1 MKPTQEQVIAW
12 AREAGWTGIYSQW
25 ISPTEREHLTVPVT
39 QEQIEAAF
47 ALAYDAGRESMKWDG
62 IHSCHPDCQRPA
74 CVHTR
79 KTYQEGYEAGRK
91 DENEACAN
99 VCDRFQERDVG
110 MQPAE
115 CAGAI
120 RARREQ

>member
-1 MKPTQEQVIAW
+1 MKPTQEQILQW
-12 AREAGWTGIYSQW
+12 AREVWGDDSGKPWSDAALLHITQLAAIAYEAGQ
-25 ISPTEREHLTVPVT
+25 
-39 QEQIEAAF
+39 
-47 ALAYDAGRESMKWDG
+47 ESMKWDG

-91 DENEACAN
+91 DENEAVIEDA
-99 VCDRFQERDVG
+99 RTVG
-110 MQPAE
+110 GE
-115 CAGAI
+115 AGAEMEKLI

>member
-12 AREAGWTGIYSQW
+12 AREAGFYGSEILGDHEYDVVGLVSDL
-25 ISPTEREHLTVPVT
+25 ERF
-39 QEQIEAAF
+39 A
-47 ALAYDAGRESMKWDG
+47 ALAY
-62 IHSCHPDCQRPA
+62 
-74 CVHTR
+74 
-79 KTYQEGYEAGRK
+79 EAARK

>member
-12 AREAGWTGIYSQW
+12 AREAGIKRCDCDPRCHLQTGGIGC
-25 ISPTEREHLTVPVT
+25 ITALV
-39 QEQIEAAF
+39 
-47 ALAYDAGRESMKWDG
+47 ALA
-62 IHSCHPDCQRPA
+62 
-74 CVHTR
+74 
-79 KTYQEGYEAGRK
+79 YEAGRK

>member
-1 MKPTQEQVIAW
+1 MKPTQEQIIAW
-12 AREAGWTGIYSQW
+12 AREVWGDDSGKPWS
-25 ISPTEREHLTVPVT
+25 
-39 QEQIEAAF
+39 EAALLHITQL
-47 ALAYDAGRESMKWDG
+47 ATLAYEAGQESMKWDG

-91 DENEACAN
+91 DENETCAVMTN
-99 VCDRFQERDVG
+99 ILQKSGVSEEHLAD
-110 MQPAE
+110 
-115 CAGAI
+115 AI

>member
-1 MKPTQEQVIAW
+1 MKPTQEQALDW
-12 AREAGWTGIYSQW
+12 AFECDFIESTPAEDVFSSIYVCCPKD
-25 ISPTEREHLTVPVT
+25 IERLVT
-39 QEQIEAAF
+39 
-47 ALAYDAGRESMKWDG
+47 LAYESGQESMKWDG

-91 DENEACAN
+91 DENEAAIE
-99 VCDRFQERDVG
+99 DARTVG
-110 MQPAE
+110 GE
-115 CAGAI
+115 AGAEMEKLI

>member
-12 AREAGWTGIYSQW
+12 AREVGFVEGT
-25 ISPTEREHLTVPVT
+25 ISFAADKYDIERF
-39 QEQIEAAF
+39 A
-47 ALAYDAGRESMKWDG
+47 ALAYEAGQESMKWDG
-62 IHSCHPDCQRPA
+62 IHSCHPYCQRPA

-91 DENEACAN
+91 DENEAC
-99 VCDRFQERDVG
+99 VDVAKLVAREIDDTNG
-110 MQPAE
+110 TATYIAE
-115 CAGAI
+115 AI

>member
-12 AREAGWTGIYSQW
+12 AREVWGDDSGKPWS
-25 ISPTEREHLTVPVT
+25 
-39 QEQIEAAF
+39 EAALLHITQLA
-47 ALAYDAGRESMKWDG
+47 ALAYEAGQESMKWDG

-91 DENEACAN
+91 DENEECGKICDAAQLFGNIDERWAAKCCA
-99 VCDRFQERDVG
+99 DQ
-110 MQPAE
+110 
-115 CAGAI
+115 I